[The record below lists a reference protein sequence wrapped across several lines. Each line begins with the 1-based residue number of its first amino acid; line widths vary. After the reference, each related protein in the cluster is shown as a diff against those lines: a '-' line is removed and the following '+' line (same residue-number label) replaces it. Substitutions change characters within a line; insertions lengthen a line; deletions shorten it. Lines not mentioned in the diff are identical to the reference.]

1 MGGCRYGYTKPPTD
15 TSMGCSGIKSNQKGF
30 TLPLILCTVLLSVAH
45 THTHTPLLTHNIL
58 NSQTQNTEKA
68 PSAPPAAFAV
78 PLFIVKKGR
87 RETKKPLRALR
98 IHLHEGKRPICL
110 QSPYEAK
117 GYVYLLKA
125 SSKSTLANYEER
137 GRQRLKA
144 RTINFPGERVR
155 SAWRARVTFR

>member
-15 TSMGCSGIKSNQKGF
+15 TSMGCGGIKSNQKGF
-30 TLPLILCTVLLSVAH
+30 TLPLILRTVPLSVTH
-45 THTHTPLLTHNIL
+45 THTHTPLRTHNIL

-78 PLFIVKKGR
+78 LLFIVEKGR
-87 RETKKPLRALR
+87 RKKGLRALR
-98 IHLHEGKRPICL
+98 IHQHEGKHPICL

-125 SSKSTLANYEER
+125 SSKSMLANYEER
-137 GRQRLKA
+137 GKQRLKA
-144 RTINFPGERVR
+144 RTINFPGESVH